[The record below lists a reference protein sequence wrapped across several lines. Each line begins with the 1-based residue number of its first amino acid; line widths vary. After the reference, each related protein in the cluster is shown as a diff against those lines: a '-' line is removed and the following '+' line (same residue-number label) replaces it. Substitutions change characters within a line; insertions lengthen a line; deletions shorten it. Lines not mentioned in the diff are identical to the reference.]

1 MPQLLHLQYG
11 NKNTSYSFNKYL
23 LSMFYMPN
31 TVLGMG
37 DTAMNKTDRD
47 PWLHGVYILAG
58 VRNNKRT
65 GK

>member
-1 MPQLLHLQYG
+1 
-11 NKNTSYSFNKYL
+11 
-23 LSMFYMPN
+23 MFYMPN